1 MIKKRRIQPDDNR
14 IHIVYVITAINGKQY
29 IGVTA
34 KIGTIAKSL
43 KRRWVKHVSR
53 AMREHWDWS
62 LCKAIRELGRDN
74 FRIDPL
80 HLVRTKPIAHLYER
94 KLIDQMR
101 PILNTHVRYGK
112 AAYVPYDPT
121 KSIQTNLVDSS
132 TLDANMQI

>member
-1 MIKKRRIQPDDNR
+1 MIRKHRTKPDDNR

-34 KIGTIAKSL
+34 KIGTIDKSL

-53 AMREHWDWS
+53 AMCENWDWS
-62 LCKAIRELGRDN
+62 LCKAIRELGRDK

-80 HLVRTKPIAHLYER
+80 HLIRTKTLAHLYER
-94 KLIDQMR
+94 KLINQLR
-101 PILNTHVRYGK
+101 PILNTHVRSGK
-112 AAYVPYDPT
+112 AAYVPYDVR
-121 KSIQTNLVDSS
+121 KSIQANLVDSS